1 MIVSAKKLLILG
13 VIVVLVATVSVYG
26 LQAFTASVK
35 QTVPITS
42 VVNWEQFELKLEVA
56 KADFAVGEPVEVRVS
71 LTNIGNETATLTF
84 SSKNDKV
91 NFKVSD
97 VNGTAV
103 FHSVTARLMVTQD
116 VSLEPNQTLSQTDV
130 WMQNTNYNSTS
141 QVPTGNYAI
150 IGKTGSF
157 FYGGTWSST
166 WIETSPVT
174 ITIK

>member
-1 MIVSAKKLLILG
+1 MIVSAKKLLTLG
-13 VIVVLVATVSVYG
+13 VIVVFVSTVSVYG

-71 LTNIGNETATLTF
+71 LTNIGNETATLKF
-84 SSKNDKV
+84 SAKNDKV
-91 NFKVSD
+91 NFKVSP

-116 VSLEPNQTLSQTDV
+116 VSLEPNQTLSQIDV
-130 WMQNTNYNSTS
+130 WMQNYYYNHTS

-150 IGKTGSF
+150 IGLTGRF
-157 FYGGTWSST
+157 FYKDIFPSM